1 MCASTSLRCRPE
13 AVPLRGRLSEGDVL
27 KPNGCGIN
35 PVTGASCRSLNDDS
49 ATPTPKLPATRKR
62 MPPSNS
68 FPFGTVYDVLIVEG
82 SRNTVE
88 VTAVVNVVDD
98 SWAPTLMLT
107 RTFSLP

>member
-1 MCASTSLRCRPE
+1 MCASNSLRCRFA
-13 AVPLRGRLSEGDVL
+13 AVPLRERGAL
-27 KPNGCGIN
+27 KRKGCGID
-35 PVTGASCRSLNDDS
+35 PVTVASLRSLNDDS

-62 MPPSNS
+62 RPPSNS
-68 FPFGTVYDVLIVEG
+68 FPFGPVYDVLIVDG

-107 RTFSLP
+107 